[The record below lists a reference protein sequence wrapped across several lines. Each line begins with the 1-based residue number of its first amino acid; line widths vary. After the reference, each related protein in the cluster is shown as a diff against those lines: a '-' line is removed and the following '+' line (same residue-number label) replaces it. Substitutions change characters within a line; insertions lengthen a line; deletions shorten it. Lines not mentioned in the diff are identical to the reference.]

1 MVALRSQGNWRWEGP
16 LGTPLGL
23 VHWKRASSP
32 VEAGTSGF
40 LWFQT
45 LIAGSLQTG
54 DRRVRPRLG
63 LRHGTPLASRDVPG
77 ERGRLSSCIWNLG
90 FFPNDARKNCPF
102 VLTAFTG
109 WSSERCPGIGF
120 LSRGDREIGVL
131 RNVEPPTRP
140 RLECLRETGLILR
153 CDRKVGNPFQTKQGS
168 RPSCPDQEG
177 RKGSEE
183 GVPEN
188 LGVPLEGD
196 RDFGELCG
204 SHQGCQVPFRPPI
217 PNVGLLLRRCSGKG
231 LHLAM
236 TGEPRGFSRVTAGFS
251 SYDGEFRL
259 PLVLAQASPIFHS
272 SCEGK
277 LGIALE

>member
-1 MVALRSQGNWRWEGP
+1 MRFLGRGDQGGSPSLPYPAPLSAVLGTLRGPGLGLPLLSASPSPHRTALRS
-16 LGTPLGL
+16 T
-23 VHWKRASSP
+23 
-32 VEAGTSGF
+32 EAP
-40 LWFQT
+40 Q
-45 LIAGSLQTG
+45 AP
-54 DRRVRPRLG
+54 RPYMVTESQAWG
-63 LRHGTPLASRDVPG
+63 
-77 ERGRLSSCIWNLG
+77 
-90 FFPNDARKNCPF
+90 
-102 VLTAFTG
+102 
-109 WSSERCPGIGF
+109 
-120 LSRGDREIGVL
+120 
-131 RNVEPPTRP
+131 
-140 RLECLRETGLILR
+140 
-153 CDRKVGNPFQTKQGS
+153 
-168 RPSCPDQEG
+168 
-177 RKGSEE
+177 E

-188 LGVPLEGD
+188 LSVPLEGD

>member
-32 VEAGTSGF
+32 AEARTVGS
-40 LWFQT
+40 LSFQT
-45 LIAGSLQTG
+45 PIPGSLQTG

-90 FFPNDARKNCPF
+90 FFPTDARKNCTF

-153 CDRKVGNPFQTKQGS
+153 WDRKVGNPLQTKQGN
-168 RPSCPDQEG
+168 RPSRPDQER

-183 GVPEN
+183 VVPEN
-188 LGVPLEGD
+188 LRVRLEGD
-196 RDFGELCG
+196 RDLGELCG
-204 SHQGCQVPFRPPI
+204 THQGSQVPFRPQI
-217 PNVGLLLRRCSGKG
+217 PNVVLPLRRCSGKG

-236 TGEPRGFSRVTAGFS
+236 TWEPRGFSRVTAGFS
-251 SYDGEFRL
+251 CYDG
-259 PLVLAQASPIFHS
+259 
-272 SCEGK
+272 
-277 LGIALE
+277 

>member
-1 MVALRSQGNWRWEGP
+1 MKS
-16 LGTPLGL
+16 TPMNGL
-23 VHWKRASSP
+23 VTIFSLGILP
-32 VEAGTSGF
+32 VSLLLFTGCSTSG
-40 LWFQT
+40 
-45 LIAGSLQTG
+45 IY
-54 DRRVRPRLG
+54 VRA
-63 LRHGTPLASRDVPG
+63 GTPLASRGVPG
-77 ERGRLSSCIWNLG
+77 ETGHLSSGIWNLG
-90 FFPNDARKNCPF
+90 FFPNDARENCPF

-188 LGVPLEGD
+188 L
-196 RDFGELCG
+196 
-204 SHQGCQVPFRPPI
+204 S
-217 PNVGLLLRRCSGKG
+217 
-231 LHLAM
+231 
-236 TGEPRGFSRVTAGFS
+236 
-251 SYDGEFRL
+251 
-259 PLVLAQASPIFHS
+259 
-272 SCEGK
+272 
-277 LGIALE
+277 